1 MTIRIAA
8 GARPITVAVVGDI
21 HDQWSEADGH
31 ALKALAVD
39 LVLFVGDIGNEAVG
53 LVRQIAA
60 LDLPKAV
67 ILGNHDAWYS
77 ATDWGRKQC
86 PYNRA
91 TEDRVLQQLATL
103 GATHVGYGKLD
114 LPTLGI
120 TVIGG
125 RPFSW
130 GGSDWKHADF
140 YRQYYGVNN
149 FEESVAR
156 MQQAIDTAA
165 YNHLIFMGH
174 CGPTGLG
181 SDPEA
186 PCGRDWN
193 PIGGDFGDPDL
204 AEAITYARAKGKTV
218 SLVTFGHMH
227 HGLRHRKDRLRQRV
241 CTDQEGTLHLNAA
254 SVPRW
259 VQVNG
264 GTQRNFSL
272 VTIDGDQL
280 KRAVL
285 VWVDDNH
292 QIAYNEVLFEAERAQ
307 PAVL

>member
-1 MTIRIAA
+1 MTS
-8 GARPITVAVVGDI
+8 GAK
-21 HDQWSEADGH
+21 ADGH

-125 RPFSW
+125 
-130 GGSDWKHADF
+130 
-140 YRQYYGVNN
+140 
-149 FEESVAR
+149 
-156 MQQAIDTAA
+156 
-165 YNHLIFMGH
+165 
-174 CGPTGLG
+174 
-181 SDPEA
+181 
-186 PCGRDWN
+186 
-193 PIGGDFGDPDL
+193 
-204 AEAITYARAKGKTV
+204 
-218 SLVTFGHMH
+218 
-227 HGLRHRKDRLRQRV
+227 
-241 CTDQEGTLHLNAA
+241 A
-254 SVPRW
+254 SV
-259 VQVNG
+259 
-264 GTQRNFSL
+264 
-272 VTIDGDQL
+272 
-280 KRAVL
+280 
-285 VWVDDNH
+285 
-292 QIAYNEVLFEAERAQ
+292 
-307 PAVL
+307 

>member
-1 MTIRIAA
+1 MTIRMAE
-8 GARPITVAVVGDI
+8 GVRSITVAVVGDI
-21 HDQWSEADGH
+21 HDQWSEADGQ

-77 ATDWGRKQC
+77 ATDWGRKKC
-86 PYNRA
+86 PYDRA
-91 TEDRVLQQLATL
+91 EEDRVLQQLEAL
-103 GATHVGYGKLD
+103 GQAHVGYGKLD
-114 LPTLGI
+114 LPSLGLTI
-120 TVIGG
+120 IGG

-130 GGSDWKHADF
+130 GGPTWKNADF

-149 FEESVAR
+149 FEESVALMR
-156 MQQAIDTAA
+156 QAIDAA
-165 YNHLIFMGH
+165 AHDQLIFMGH

-181 SDPEA
+181 SAPED

-204 AEAITYARAKGKTV
+204 TEAIAYARAKGKTI
-218 SLVTFGHMH
+218 SLVAFGHMH

-241 CTDQEGTLHLNAA
+241 CTDQEGTLLLNAA

-272 VTIDGDQL
+272 VKVNANQVQ
-280 KRAVL
+280 RAAL
-285 VWVDDNH
+285 VWVDDHH
-292 QIAYNEVLFEAERAQ
+292 QIAHNEVLFDVEKSHT
-307 PAVL
+307 LIS

>member
-21 HDQWSEADGH
+21 HDQWSEADGK

-53 LVRQIAA
+53 LVHQIAA

-77 ATDWGRKQC
+77 ATDWGRKKC
-86 PYNRA
+86 PYDRA
-91 TEDRVLQQLATL
+91 REDRVLQQLETL

-114 LPTLGI
+114 LPTLGL

-130 GGSDWKHADF
+130 GGSDWQHADF

-149 FEESVAR
+149 FEESVGLMR
-156 MQQAIDTAA
+156 QAINTAA
-165 YNHLIFMGH
+165 HDHLIFVGH

-181 SDPEA
+181 SDPED

-241 CTDQEGTLHLNAA
+241 CIDQAGTLHLNAA

-272 VTIDGDQL
+272 VTINGSQL

>member
-1 MTIRIAA
+1 MTIRMAA
-8 GARPITVAVVGDI
+8 GARLITVAVVGDI
-21 HDQWSEADGH
+21 HDQWSEADGQ

-77 ATDWGRKQC
+77 ATDWGRKKC
-86 PYNRA
+86 PYDRT
-91 TEDRVLQQLATL
+91 TEDRVLQQLETL
-103 GATHVGYGKLD
+103 GETHVGYGKLD
-114 LPTLGI
+114 LPTLGL

-130 GGSDWKHADF
+130 GGSEWKHADF
-140 YRQYYGVNN
+140 YRQYYGVDN

-156 MQQAIDTAA
+156 MRQAIDTAA
-165 YNHLIFMGH
+165 YDHLIFMGH

-204 AEAITYARAKGKTV
+204 AEAITYARAQGKTV

-227 HGLRHRKDRLRQRV
+227 HGLRHRQDRLRQRV
-241 CTDQEGTLHLNAA
+241 QTDQQGTLHLNAA

-272 VTIDGDQL
+272 VTIDGNQL
-280 KRAVL
+280 QRAAL
-285 VWVDDNH
+285 VWVDDDYR
-292 QIAYNEVLFEAERAQ
+292 IAHNEVLFEAEKSQ

>member
-1 MTIRIAA
+1 VSVMTIRIAA

-241 CTDQEGTLHLNAA
+241 CTDQEGFA
-254 SVPRW
+254 
-259 VQVNG
+259 
-264 GTQRNFSL
+264 
-272 VTIDGDQL
+272 
-280 KRAVL
+280 
-285 VWVDDNH
+285 
-292 QIAYNEVLFEAERAQ
+292 QIRKVRYI
-307 PAVL
+307 